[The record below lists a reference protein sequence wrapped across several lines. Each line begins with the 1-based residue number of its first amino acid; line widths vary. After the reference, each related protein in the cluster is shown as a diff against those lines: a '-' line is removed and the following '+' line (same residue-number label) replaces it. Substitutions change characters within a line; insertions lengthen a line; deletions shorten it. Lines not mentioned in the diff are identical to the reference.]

1 MLGQV
6 EGRRVDPHRPAQ
18 PPSGPV
24 QTLPEPGDKVHT
36 RLDPATERVKPKLA
50 VIVEQAGPVQDR
62 YCTDVPG
69 PAEVVP
75 QENLKL

>member
-1 MLGQV
+1 M
-6 EGRRVDPHRPAQ
+6 PSRPTPAS
-18 PPSGPV
+18 PARFRAG
-24 QTLPEPGDKVHT
+24 TDTAGTGDKVHT

-50 VIVEQAGPVQDR
+50 VIVEQASPVQDR